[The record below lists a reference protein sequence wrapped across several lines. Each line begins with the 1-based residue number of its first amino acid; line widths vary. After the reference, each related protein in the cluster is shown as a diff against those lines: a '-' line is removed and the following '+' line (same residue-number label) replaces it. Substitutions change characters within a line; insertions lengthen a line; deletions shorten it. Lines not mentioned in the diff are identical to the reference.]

1 MLPLADF
8 GVKWFGDIINRLI
21 LWFTQSL
28 TGGYEALSQETLST
42 PTPAGS
48 GIDRVF
54 GQPDQS
60 DAPWYGIYEATV
72 AGEIMVF
79 ALLILFLCVQGRH
92 FIRIFDL
99 GSVREHRRTRR
110 SALTGG
116 FLIISWYWVGT
127 LTLYVVEALTIGLLP
142 NVARISGALMSM
154 LPTAP
159 GTPIMTVFMASVGA
173 FSIVILRA
181 LFFIREILLYVFM
194 YVMPI
199 GIAVAYGNIP
209 VVSEIARRISVQF
222 VALAILPLPT
232 ALLFRGFG
240 LLFAGP
246 NQIPLAGPFSQYL
259 AVIALPVVS
268 VYVTWKTFSYAAP
281 LASRTLSRTG
291 RGAVLLGSIGAAAS
305 VTGPQTAALAARW
318 GTKGAAGAMLS
329 KRYGPQPPVH
339 TESVAQPSE
348 QHPQGGVPEYRR
360 KENDPGYY

>member
-8 GVKWFGDIINRLI
+8 GVKWFGDIVDRLI

-28 TGGYEALSQETLST
+28 ANGYDALSRETLST

-54 GQPDQS
+54 GRPAQS
-60 DAPWYGIYEATV
+60 DEPWHSIYEATV

-99 GSVREHRRTRR
+99 GSAREHRRTRR

-142 NVARISGALMSM
+142 NVARVSGAMMGM
-154 LPTAP
+154 LPSAP
-159 GTPIMTVFMASVGA
+159 GTPIMALFMAWIGA

-209 VVSEIARRISVQF
+209 IVSEIARRISTQF
-222 VALAILPLPT
+222 VALAILPLPA

-246 NQIPLAGPFSQYL
+246 NQIPLTGPFTQYL

-281 LASRTLSRTG
+281 LASRTLGRTG

-305 VTGPQTAALAARW
+305 VAGPQTAALAARW
-318 GTKGAAGAMLS
+318 GPKGAAGAMVS
-329 KRYGPQPPVH
+329 KRYGPQPRVRELSE
-339 TESVAQPSE
+339 ESSDE
-348 QHPQGGVPEYRR
+348 QQPQGGVPEYRR